1 MIITQTPYRI
11 SFFGGGSDYPA
22 WFQDHG
28 GAVLATTINRYCY
41 ITCRRLPPFFEHK
54 SRVAWSRIET
64 VRDHAEI
71 EHPVIRTVLK
81 HLSIDFGI
89 EIHHDGDL
97 PARSGLGSSSA
108 FTVGM
113 LHALHALEGRLR
125 SKQQLADEA
134 IFVEQK
140 LLLESVGVQDQIET
154 AFGGLNR
161 ITIRQDGSYD
171 VQRLILPALRMEELR
186 SHLMLF
192 YTGVSRFGSSI
203 AADVVASMPNKHQ
216 EVTLMR
222 QMVEE
227 AVDCLAG
234 GGDLNGFGRMLHE
247 SWQLKRSLSGR
258 IAPAFI
264 DEIYQAA
271 RAAGAVGGKLL
282 GAGGGGFML
291 FFVPPDAQPSVRS
304 ALGDLLTI
312 PIEFERSGTKLI
324 FHEPDTASS
333 V

>member
-1 MIITQTPYRI
+1 
-11 SFFGGGSDYPA
+11 
-22 WFQDHG
+22 
-28 GAVLATTINRYCY
+28 
-41 ITCRRLPPFFEHK
+41 
-54 SRVAWSRIET
+54 
-64 VRDHAEI
+64 
-71 EHPVIRTVLK
+71 
-81 HLSIDFGI
+81 
-89 EIHHDGDL
+89 
-97 PARSGLGSSSA
+97 
-108 FTVGM
+108 
-113 LHALHALEGRLR
+113 
-125 SKQQLADEA
+125 
-134 IFVEQK
+134 
-140 LLLESVGVQDQIET
+140 
-154 AFGGLNR
+154 
-161 ITIRQDGSYD
+161 
-171 VQRLILPALRMEELR
+171 
-186 SHLMLF
+186 MLF